1 MSDVINSIFGRPKN
15 ENTGSGGY
23 AYGTVE
29 PAPEVAE
36 APAESAPTADEAG
49 ILVEETES
57 APEAEAAAE
66 TAEDEAADSDQAE
79 DDAEDES
86 DEDKSGEDAAEA
98 DETSDE
104 DVTGTDEEAVAEDTD
119 TDAAE
124 TEPVTETEPAEAEP
138 VSETEPVAE
147 TVEAEPVAET
157 EPVVAEAVTAEA
169 DAPAARPAA
178 GSRGSTTIADGV
190 VGKIVVRI
198 AAQTEGVHSV
208 AEDGITVELADD
220 VAWVTIPVVVE
231 FGHAVKALGEQIRV
245 AVIDAVEQ
253 YLGLDVEVVDVH
265 VTDIH
270 FPEAD

>member
-36 APAESAPTADEAG
+36 APAESAPETDEAG
-49 ILVEETES
+49 IVVEETES
-57 APEAEAAAE
+57 APEAEAATE
-66 TAEDEAADSDQAE
+66 TAEDEAVDSDQAE
-79 DDAEDES
+79 DDSDDES
-86 DEDKSGEDAAEA
+86 EEESGEDAAEA
-98 DETSDE
+98 TETSDE
-104 DVTGTDEEAVAEDTD
+104 DVTGTDEEAVAEDD
-119 TDAAE
+119 TDAN
-124 TEPVTETEPAEAEP
+124 VTAPEAVAEAEP
-138 VSETEPVAE
+138 V
-147 TVEAEPVAET
+147 VEAEPVAEAV
-157 EPVVAEAVTAEA
+157 EAEPVAAEAAPVVAAEPVAEA

-178 GSRGSTTIADGV
+178 GNRGSTTIADGV

-198 AAQTEGVHSV
+198 AAQTEGVYSV

-220 VAWVTIPVVVE
+220 VAWVTVPVVVE

-270 FPEAD
+270 FPDAD